1 MNSFSLYNLLYGIML
16 GGDILEKQSDF
27 LNSVYPVGEKIDE
40 EVASEAK
47 LGDVRAQEYLIT
59 KYQNFVKAKA
69 KSYFLIG
76 ADKEDIYQEGMIG
89 LYKAIRDYKPDKL
102 ASFKAFAE
110 LCVTRQIITAIKTAT
125 RQKHIPLNTYVSLNK
140 PIYGEESDR
149 TLLDVLSEA
158 RVTDPEEI
166 VIIKEE
172 LKHIETEIGQVL
184 SDLEMEV
191 LGSYLDGKSYQ
202 EIACDLNRHA
212 KSIDNALQRVKRKLE
227 KNLNVR

>member
-1 MNSFSLYNLLYGIML
+1 
-16 GGDILEKQSDF
+16 LENIAGSINKFFVFDGK
-27 LNSVYPVGEKIDE
+27 LDE
-40 EVASEAK
+40 EIVIEAK
-47 LGDVRAQEYLIT
+47 KGNVRAQEYIMD

-89 LYKAIRDYKPDKL
+89 LYKAIRDFKADKL
-102 ASFKAFAE
+102 SSFKAFAE

-140 PIYGEESDR
+140 PVYDEESDR
-149 TLLDVLSEA
+149 TLLDILSMAKISDPEELLISEEELKYIENEIGEVLSE
-158 RVTDPEEI
+158 
-166 VIIKEE
+166 
-172 LKHIETEIGQVL
+172 
-184 SDLEMEV
+184 LEMEV

-227 KNLNVR
+227 KSLFGK

>member
-1 MNSFSLYNLLYGIML
+1 
-16 GGDILEKQSDF
+16 LEKRVDF

-40 EVASEAK
+40 EVVSEAK
-47 LGDVRAQEYLIT
+47 SGDVRAQEYLIT

-89 LYKAIRDYKPDKL
+89 LYKAIRDYRPDKL

-158 RVTDPEEI
+158 KVTDPEEI
-166 VIIKEE
+166 MIIKEE
-172 LKHIETEIGQVL
+172 LSHIENEIGQVL

>member
-1 MNSFSLYNLLYGIML
+1 MWDALE
-16 GGDILEKQSDF
+16 GDILEKKVS
-27 LNSVYPVGEKIDE
+27 SVKKNCSFDDKLDE
-40 EVASEAK
+40 EIVIEAK
-47 LGDVRAQEYLIT
+47 KGNVYAQEYLIN

-89 LYKAIRDYKPDKL
+89 LYKAIRDFKPDKL
-102 ASFKAFAE
+102 SSFKAFAE

-125 RQKHIPLNTYVSLNK
+125 RQKHIPLNTYISLNK
-140 PIYGEESDR
+140 PIYDEESDR
-149 TLLDVLSEA
+149 TLLDILSMA
-158 RVTDPEEI
+158 KVTDPEEL
-166 VIIKEE
+166 IISQEE
-172 LKHIETEIGQVL
+172 LKHIEGEIGEVL

-227 KNLNVR
+227 KSLYGK